1 LKVAAFMSA
10 MSEPDDKKRELR
22 RARQQ
27 VSERLL
33 HYYAALKAKYEQE
46 TDALMERVAKLLN
59 KY

>member
-1 LKVAAFMSA
+1 MGGGMNEL
-10 MSEPDDKKRELR
+10 DDNKRELR

-27 VSERLL
+27 VSERLRR
-33 HYYAALKAKYEQE
+33 YYAALKAKYEQE

>member
-1 LKVAAFMSA
+1 LKVAAFISA
-10 MSEPDDKKRELR
+10 MKELDDKKRELR

-27 VSERLL
+27 VSERLR

>member
-1 LKVAAFMSA
+1 MSA
-10 MSEPDDKKRELR
+10 MNELDDKKRELR